1 MLGSAFLTGSN
12 PVQSTNIA
20 KRLAVVPNTCMILR
34 QGVQASYIILEGY
47 AHERERER
55 KHIRDWCLEQGMVID
70 AHEVSSKG
78 RVDETDQT
86 VVRFFN
92 REDAMLCYL
101 TLKS

>member
-1 MLGSAFLTGSN
+1 
-12 PVQSTNIA
+12 
-20 KRLAVVPNTCMILR
+20 MILR

-47 AHERERER
+47 AHERKRER
-55 KHIRDWCLEQGMVID
+55 DLIRDWCVEQGMVID

-78 RVDETDQT
+78 QVNEADQT
-86 VVRFFN
+86 VVRFLN